1 MQVLRQPVPL
11 TPGTAACIGA
21 FDGLHLGHQALLE
34 HARALQPRVAL
45 VTFDPHPAR
54 VLAPERAPPL
64 LQSPGQRA
72 RVSAALGVDSL
83 VLLPFDRE
91 LAATSPAAFA
101 ERLLIAGLRP
111 ATVVVGPD
119 FRFGAGRRGGVDEL
133 AELLRPAGI
142 PVVVVDLVVDPLM
155 GGDCKVSSSD
165 IRTAV
170 AAGELERAAHK
181 LGRWYAVEG
190 QVVHGARRGRE
201 LGARTA
207 NVDARGALLPLPG
220 VYAGALGIPGTTDLW
235 PAAINLGHNL
245 TFGPDIPLTLEVHA
259 LDVDLGERLYD
270 TIVEV
275 TFAARLRDEQ
285 RFTGADELA
294 AQISRDIAEVRARIT
309 AADLAACARYLS
321 PAP

>member
-11 TPGTAACIGA
+11 QAGTAACIGA
-21 FDGLHLGHQALLE
+21 FDGLHLGHQALLQ

-101 ERLLIAGLRP
+101 ERLLINGLRP

-119 FRFGAGRRGGVDEL
+119 FRFGASRRGGVDDL
-133 AELLRPAGI
+133 AELLRPADI
-142 PVVVVDLVVDPLM
+142 PVVVVDLVAD
-155 GGDCKVSSSD
+155 GDCKVSSSD

-190 QVVHGARRGRE
+190 QVVHGAGRGRE
-201 LGARTA
+201 LGTRTA
-207 NVDARGALLPLPG
+207 NVDARSGLLPRPG
-220 VYAGALGIPGTTDLW
+220 VYAGALGVPGTTELW
-235 PAAINLGHNL
+235 PAAINLGHNP

-259 LDVDLGERLYD
+259 LDVDLGERLYGS
-270 TIVEV
+270 IVEV
-275 TFAARLRDEQ
+275 AFAARLRDEQ
-285 RFTGADELA
+285 RFTSADELA

-309 AADLAACARYLS
+309 AADLATCARYLS